1 MDFTYE
7 KNSTPARRLLK
18 KKVTLEADDVKN
30 EHFVALKLIFFAISS
45 LLLKLSELISD
56 FMKHSDEVHKEDD
69 RKMSAELVAVSH

>member
-1 MDFTYE
+1 MDVDFTDE

-69 RKMSAELVAVSH
+69 GK